1 MKRKFLAPITAISVI
16 TALAVSACGQAPEEA
31 GGDKKSSDFKSCIV
45 SDAGGWDDRSFN
57 ESSKDGF
64 DRAVEEF
71 GLQKGEAESKDDSDY
86 VQNVD
91 NMVQQGC
98 NLIYGVGFN
107 LAGALTDSA
116 KQNKDVHYALIDS
129 TFSEADGT
137 PVEVENGKPLLFNTA
152 EAAFLAGYLA
162 AGTTETGKVATFG
175 GMQIPSV
182 SIFMDGFADGV
193 KQYNKDNKKDVK
205 LLGWDKEAQKG
216 SFSGDFDNQS
226 QGQALTEQFLSQGAD
241 IIMPVAGPVGLGAA
255 AAVAKN
261 DKARLIWVDADGY
274 EAIPDYKDR
283 VLTSVVKQISNAVY
297 DTTVESKDDKFSSEP
312 YVGTLEN
319 DGVGLAPYHDFESK
333 IDDDLKSKID
343 SLKQDI
349 IDGKIKI
356 ETPNAPTK

>member
-16 TALAVSACGQAPEEA
+16 TALAVSACGQAPEDSA
-31 GGDKKSSDFKSCIV
+31 GQKESSDFKSCIV

-91 NMVQQGC
+91 TMVQQGC

-107 LAGALTDSA
+107 LANTLTESA
-116 KQNKDVHYALIDS
+116 RNNPDVHYALIDS

-137 PVEVENGKPLLFNTA
+137 PVEIDNGKPLVFNTA

-182 SIFMDGFADGV
+182 AIFMDGFADGV
-193 KQYNKDNKKDVK
+193 KQYNKDNNAKVE
-205 LLGWDKEAQKG
+205 LLGWDKDKQKG

-226 QGQALTEQFLSQGAD
+226 QGQTLTEQFLSQGAD

-255 AAVAKN
+255 AAVAKT
-261 DKARLIWVDADGY
+261 DKAKLIWVDADGY
-274 EAIPDYKDR
+274 ESIPDYKDR
-283 VLTSVVKQISNAVY
+283 VLTSVVKQIANAVY

-312 YVGTLEN
+312 YIGTLANE
-319 DGVGLAPYHDFESK
+319 GVGLAPYHDFESK
-333 IDDDLKSKID
+333 IDDKLKSKIE

-349 IDGKIKI
+349 IDGKIKV
-356 ETPNAPTK
+356 ETPNAPKK